1 MEELIEKLVSLFSK
15 RVAQF
20 NEDEGG
26 KARALAALQ
35 PSLYQTVL
43 TVLNSVPFFERGMTG
58 TIGVDKQHQQILNA
72 AIAHSRDPGPKTRNI
87 GNQIILESALPI
99 LDDDAVQAFRLFVT
113 EGSGTNRSSDE
124 AQQFGFMVIA
134 ALVAEAD
141 LVDFFNIV
149 EGSAASSY
157 KGKFYVASSRYLA
170 GKQSVT
176 VAQHIELQV
185 KNDLAVAQGQLDNYK
200 AEFERS
206 RESFRN
212 ELDILAGAV
221 TDIRLSQAKA
231 FDDVNE
237 SHKTSLATII
247 ENTRSFNEAMKQT
260 REQLQ
265 SFEAT
270 AREEMKL
277 ENIRLSWERRFSEA
291 RWAFRIACGLL
302 LIYLGVTIGSAY
314 AFGLPIVKALA
325 NIEQSAAAT
334 VTVPSVP
341 SASTISAP
349 AAPSPVAIPK
359 EESVAVAIIH
369 QFGRLIVFSV
379 PVFVWLWAGRALM
392 RYFMRSMLLMD
403 DARQRQTM
411 LDTYFLLSDKG
422 RADERDR
429 PLVLW
434 ALFRQTPGHGPD
446 GIEPPDFTEVI
457 NAGLKR
463 ANTATGG

>member
-1 MEELIEKLVSLFSK
+1 MEELIERLLALFSK
-15 RVAQF
+15 RVVQF
-20 NEDEGG
+20 GEDEGG

-35 PSLYQTVL
+35 PSLYQTI
-43 TVLNSVPFFERGMTG
+43 LNILNQVPYQDHGAAGSVSLES
-58 TIGVDKQHQQILNA
+58 QHQQILNV
-72 AIAHSRDPGPKTRNI
+72 AIAHSRDSGPKTRNL
-87 GNQIILESALPI
+87 GNQITLESAIPI
-99 LDDDAVQAFRLFVT
+99 LDDDAVQAFRLFVANT
-113 EGSGTNRSSDE
+113 SNTNRPAEE
-124 AQQFGFMVIA
+124 AKQFGFMVIA
-134 ALVAEAD
+134 ALVTEAALDD
-141 LVDFFNIV
+141 LFNVI
-149 EGSAASSY
+149 EGGTTASY

-170 GKQSVT
+170 AKQSVT
-176 VAQHIELQV
+176 VARRIEIQI

-206 RESFRN
+206 RESVRD
-212 ELDILAGAV
+212 ELDVIAAAA
-221 TDIRLSQAKA
+221 TDIKSSQAKA
-231 FDDVNE
+231 VQDIKE
-237 SHKTSLATII
+237 SHETSLATII
-247 ENTRSFNEAMKQT
+247 ENNRNFGEAMKQT

-277 ENIRLSWERRFSEA
+277 ESIRLSWERRFNEA

-302 LIYLGVTIGSAY
+302 LVYLGVTIGSAY
-314 AFGLPIVKALA
+314 VFGLPIVKALA
-325 NIEQSAAAT
+325 NIEQSAAANEAT
-334 VTVPSVP
+334 AP
-341 SASTISAP
+341 SADTTPGP
-349 AAPSPVAIPK
+349 AASNPVVIPK

-463 ANTATGG
+463 ANAATGG

>member
-1 MEELIEKLVSLFSK
+1 
-15 RVAQF
+15 
-20 NEDEGG
+20 
-26 KARALAALQ
+26 LQ

-43 TVLNSVPFFERGMTG
+43 GVLTSTPFNDHGSAGTVAIET
-58 TIGVDKQHQQILNA
+58 QHQQILNA
-72 AIAHSRDPGPKTRNI
+72 AIAHSRDPGPKTRNL
-87 GNQIILESALPI
+87 GNQIILQSALPI
-99 LDDDAVQAFRLFVT
+99 LEDDAVQAFRLFFT
-113 EGSGTNRSSDE
+113 NNSNENRSAEE
-124 AQQFGFMVIA
+124 AKQFGFMVIA
-134 ALVAEAD
+134 ALVTEAALDD
-141 LVDFFNIV
+141 LFNII
-149 EGSAASSY
+149 EGSAGASY

-170 GKQSVT
+170 ARQSVA
-176 VAQHIELQV
+176 VAGQIELQV
-185 KNDLAVAQGQLDNYK
+185 KNDLAVAQGQIDNYK

-206 RESFRN
+206 RESVRD
-212 ELDILAGAV
+212 ELDVLAASAA
-221 TDIRLSQAKA
+221 DIKSSQAKA
-231 FDDVNE
+231 VHDIKE
-237 SHKTSLATII
+237 AHETSLATIV
-247 ENTRSFNEAMKQT
+247 ESNRHFGEAMKQT

-277 ENIRLSWERRFSEA
+277 ESIRLSWESRFNEA
-291 RWAFRIACGLL
+291 RRAFRIACGLL
-302 LIYLGVTIGSAY
+302 LIYLGITIGSAY
-314 AFGLPIVKALA
+314 VFGLPIVKALA
-325 NIEQSAAAT
+325 NIEQTAAS
-334 VTVPSVP
+334 TVPSAP
-341 SASTISAP
+341 TTEATSAP
-349 AAPSPVAIPK
+349 PAPNPVAIPK
-359 EESVAVAIIH
+359 EESVAVAIVH

-463 ANTATGG
+463 ASAAAGG

>member
-1 MEELIEKLVSLFSK
+1 MEELIERLMGLFSK
-15 RVAQF
+15 RVVQF

-35 PSLYQTVL
+35 PSLYQTLFGVL
-43 TVLNSVPFFERGMTG
+43 SSVPYDDHGNRGTVG
-58 TIGVDKQHQQILNA
+58 AEAQQQQILNV
-72 AIAHSRDPGPKTRNI
+72 AIAHSRDSGPKARNL
-87 GNQIILESALPI
+87 GSQIVLESALPI
-99 LDDDAVQAFRLFVT
+99 LDDDAVQTFRSFVANN
-113 EGSGTNRSSDE
+113 SNTNRSADD
-124 AQQFGFMVIA
+124 AKQFGVMVIA
-134 ALVAEAD
+134 ALVTEAE
-141 LVDFFNIV
+141 LIDFFNII
-149 EGSAASSY
+149 EGAGASY
-157 KGKFYVASSRYLA
+157 KGKIDIGISRYLA
-170 GKQSVT
+170 AKQSSKAV
-176 VAQHIELQV
+176 QHVELQIR
-185 KNDLAVAQGQLDNYK
+185 NDIAAAQGQIDNYK

-206 RESFRN
+206 RESVRD
-212 ELDILAGAV
+212 ELDVLAASAA
-221 TDIRLSQAKA
+221 DIKSSQAKA
-231 FDDVNE
+231 VHDIKE
-237 SHKTSLATII
+237 SHETSLATII
-247 ENTRSFNEAMKQT
+247 ENNRNFGEAMKQT

-277 ENIRLSWERRFSEA
+277 ESIRLSWERRFYEA

-302 LIYLGVTIGSAY
+302 LIYLGITIGSAY
-314 AFGLPIVKALA
+314 VFGLPIVKALA
-325 NIEQSAAAT
+325 NIEQTAASTA
-334 VTVPSVP
+334 P
-341 SASTISAP
+341 SAPTTEATSAP
-349 AAPSPVAIPK
+349 PAPNPVAIPK

-463 ANTATGG
+463 ANAATGG